1 MKTVLYYVL
10 LTLIVLLA
18 GFASYLAV
26 RIVRLYIRTARLE
39 TKKNYE
45 IIVLGSLLKLEMHQL
60 YELLLPLAAANSRAM
75 EEVLAKVAGESE
87 PVIRARVQEVFD
99 HLGFFDR
106 RLKLLRSLRP
116 RRAAYSAEMLGNV
129 GDERAV
135 PGLARLLESRNYRV
149 ADAALYALGK
159 IGTQESLSEITKIL
173 DHPTRWT
180 QDRIAAAV
188 EAVGRQATDLLILN
202 LEEGTPQ
209 TRTLS
214 AEILARVGGEE
225 ALPALRAALRD
236 PNTDVRA
243 RAAAALGRLRD
254 RDSLEPLLA
263 ALEDARW
270 EVRSQAAKALGEIE
284 DAAALPQLANALR
297 DPEWWVRA
305 NAEEAMRRMGEAGE
319 AELAA
324 MLYDEDRFA
333 RETAAQAL
341 QELGVPE
348 RYLQMA
354 EAGEDVDSL
363 RPIMKRMAEIG
374 AVGPLA
380 TALLNYP
387 SDAARVALMR
397 DLAGVADPRLMEIYR
412 ELAGT
417 ATPTLRE
424 AARQALA
431 NLAGPGRER
440 TA

>member
-1 MKTVLYYVL
+1 MKTILYYVL
-10 LTLIVLLA
+10 LSLIVLLA
-18 GFASYLAV
+18 IFALYLAA
-26 RIVRLYIRTARLE
+26 RIIRLYLRASRLE

-45 IIVLGSLLKLEMHQL
+45 IIVLGSLLKLEMTQV

-75 EEVLAKVAGESE
+75 EEVLAKVAGEAE
-87 PVIRARVQEVFD
+87 PAMRARVQEVFD

-116 RRAAYSAEMLGNV
+116 RRAAASAEMLGNI

-135 PGLARLLESRNYRV
+135 PGLARLLASRNFRV

-188 EAVGRQATDLLILN
+188 EAVGGPARALLLRN

-209 TRTLS
+209 TRALA
-214 AEILARVGGEE
+214 AEILAKVGGEE

-236 PNTDVRA
+236 PHTDVRA

-254 RDSLEPLLA
+254 ADSLPQLLE
-263 ALEDARW
+263 ALEDNRW
-270 EVRSQAAKALGEIE
+270 EVRSQAAKALGELE
-284 DAAALPQLANALR
+284 NPSALAQLAGALR

-319 AELAA
+319 RELAA

-341 QELGVPE
+341 QELGVPD
-348 RYLQMA
+348 RYLQMV
-354 EAGEDVDSL
+354 EAGENVDTL
-363 RPIMKRMAEIG
+363 RPILKRMAEIG
-374 AVGPLA
+374 ATGPLA
-380 TALLNYP
+380 NALLNYP
-387 SDAARVALMR
+387 SDAARLSLIR
-397 DLAGVADPRLMEIYR
+397 DLAGVADPRLVEIYR

-417 ATPTLRE
+417 GTPSLRE
-424 AARQALA
+424 AARNALA
-431 NLAGPGRER
+431 SLAGRER

>member
-10 LTLIVLLA
+10 LTLVVLLA
-18 GFASYLAV
+18 GFAIYMTA
-26 RIVRLYIRTARLE
+26 RIVRLYLRTSRLE
-39 TKKNYE
+39 MKKNYE
-45 IIVLGSLLKLEMHQL
+45 IIVLGSLLKLETKQL
-60 YELLLPLAAANSRAM
+60 YELLLSLAAANSRVM
-75 EEVLAKVAGESE
+75 EEVLAKVAGEAD
-87 PVIRARVQEVFD
+87 PVMRARVQEVFD

-106 RLKLLRSLRP
+106 RVKLLRSLRS
-116 RRAAYSAEMLGNV
+116 RRVAYSAEMLGNI

-135 PGLARLLESRNYRV
+135 QGLSRLLESSNYRI
-149 ADAALYALGK
+149 ADAALFALGK

-188 EAVGRQATDLLILN
+188 EAVGRPAMSLLIRS

-214 AEILARVGGEE
+214 AEILAKVGGEE
-225 ALPALRAALRD
+225 ALPALRDALRD
-236 PNTDVRA
+236 PHTDVRA

-254 RDSLEPLLA
+254 KDSLEKLLE
-263 ALEDARW
+263 ALEDTRW
-270 EVRSQAAKALGEIE
+270 EVRSQAAKALGEVE
-284 DAAALPQLANALR
+284 DPAALPQLARALR

-305 NAEEAMRRMGEAGE
+305 NAGEAIRRMGEAGE
-319 AELAA
+319 KELAA
-324 MLYDEDRFA
+324 MLYDDDRFA

-341 QELGVPE
+341 QELGVSE

-354 EAGEDVDSL
+354 EAGEDL
-363 RPIMKRMAEIG
+363 ERLKPILKRMAEIG
-374 AVGPLA
+374 AVGPLV

-387 SDAARVALMR
+387 SDTARLALMR
-397 DLAGVADPRLMEIYR
+397 DLAGVADPRLAEIYR

-417 ATPTLRE
+417 ATPSLRE

-431 NLAGPGRER
+431 SLSGRER

>member
-10 LTLIVLLA
+10 LSLIALLA
-18 GFASYLAV
+18 VFAFYLAA
-26 RIVRLYIRTARLE
+26 RIIRLYLRTSRLE

-45 IIVLGSLLKLEMHQL
+45 IIVLGSLLKLKTTQL
-60 YELLLPLAAANSRAM
+60 YELLLPLAAANSRVM
-75 EEVLAKVAGESE
+75 EEVLAKVAGEAE
-87 PVIRARVQEVFD
+87 PAMRVRVQEIFD

-116 RRAAYSAEMLGNV
+116 RRAAFSAEMLGDI

-135 PGLARLLESRNYRV
+135 QGLSRLLESRNYRV

-188 EAVGRQATDLLILN
+188 EAVGKPAMQLLIRN

-209 TRTLS
+209 TRTLA
-214 AEILARVGGEE
+214 AEILAKVGGEE
-225 ALPALRAALRD
+225 ALPALYAALHD
-236 PNTDVRA
+236 PHTDVRA
-243 RAAAALGRLRD
+243 RAAAALGRLHD
-254 RDSLEPLLA
+254 ADSVLPLLG
-263 ALEDARW
+263 ALEDTRW
-270 EVRSQAAKALGEIE
+270 EVRSQAARALGDIE
-284 DAAALPQLANALR
+284 DPAALPHLANALR
-297 DPEWWVRA
+297 DPEWWVRT
-305 NAEEAMRRMGEAGE
+305 NAEEAMRHMGEAGE
-319 AELAA
+319 RELAA
-324 MLYDEDRFA
+324 MLYDDDRFA

-341 QELGVPE
+341 QELGVPD

-354 EAGEDVDSL
+354 EAGEDL
-363 RPIMKRMAEIG
+363 GTLKPILKRMAEIG
-374 AVGPLA
+374 ATGPLA
-380 TALLNYP
+380 TALLHYP
-387 SDAARVALMR
+387 SEAARLALMR

-417 ATPTLRE
+417 ATPLLRE

-431 NLAGPGRER
+431 NLSGRER

>member
-1 MKTVLYYVL
+1 MKTIPYYVL
-10 LTLIVLLA
+10 VTLIILLA
-18 GFASYLAV
+18 GFAIYLAA
-26 RIVRLYIRTARLE
+26 RIVRLYLRTSHLE

-45 IIVLGSLLKLEMHQL
+45 IILLGSLLKLGTTRL

-75 EEVLAKVAGESE
+75 EEVLAKVAAEAE
-87 PVIRARVQEVFD
+87 PLMRAKVQEVFD

-106 RLKLLRSLRP
+106 RLNLLGSLRP
-116 RRAAYSAEMLGNV
+116 RRAAYSAEMLGNI

-135 PGLARLLESRNYRV
+135 PGLSRLLESSNYRV

-180 QDRIAAAV
+180 QDRLAAAV
-188 EAVGRQATDLLILN
+188 EAVGRPAMDLLIRN

-209 TRTLS
+209 TRSLS
-214 AEILARVGGEE
+214 AEILAKVGGEE

-236 PNTDVRA
+236 ANTDVRA

-254 RDSLEPLLA
+254 NGSLEPLLG

-284 DAAALPQLANALR
+284 EPAALSQLAKALR
-297 DPEWWVRA
+297 DSEWWVRA
-305 NAEEAMRRMGEAGE
+305 NAAEAMRRMGEAGE
-319 AELAA
+319 RELAA
-324 MLYDEDRFA
+324 MLYDDDRFA

-363 RPIMKRMAEIG
+363 KPLLKRMAEIG
-374 AVGPLA
+374 AVGPLV

-387 SDAARVALMR
+387 SDMARLALMR
-397 DLAGVADPRLMEIYR
+397 DLAGVADPRLVEIYR

-417 ATPTLRE
+417 AAPSLRE

-431 NLAGPGRER
+431 NLSGGER
-440 TA
+440 TT

>member
-18 GFASYLAV
+18 GFATYLAV
-26 RIVRLYIRTARLE
+26 RIIRLYLRTARLE

-45 IIVLGSLLKLEMHQL
+45 IIVLGSLLKLEMTQL

-75 EEVLAKVAGESE
+75 EEVLARVAGDAE
-87 PVIRARVQEVFD
+87 PLMRARIQEVFD
-99 HLGFFDR
+99 HLGFFAR
-106 RLKLLRSLRP
+106 RLKLLRSIRP
-116 RRAAYSAEMLGNV
+116 RRAAYSAELLGNL

-135 PGLARLLESRNYRV
+135 PGLARLLASRNYRV

-188 EAVGRQATDLLILN
+188 EAVGTRATNLLIRN

-214 AEILARVGGEE
+214 AEILAKVGGEE

-236 PNTDVRA
+236 PHTDVRA

-254 RDSLEPLLA
+254 RDSREPLLA

-270 EVRSQAAKALGEIE
+270 EVRSQAAKALGELE
-284 DAAALPQLANALR
+284 DPAALPQLANALR
-297 DPEWWVRA
+297 DSEWWVRT
-305 NAEEAMRRMGEAGE
+305 NAEEAMRRMGDAGE
-319 AELAA
+319 RVLAG
-324 MLYDEDRFA
+324 MLYDDDRFA

-354 EAGEDVDSL
+354 EVGEDVETL
-363 RPIMKRMAEIG
+363 KPILKRMAEIG
-374 AVGPLA
+374 AVGPLV

-387 SDAARVALMR
+387 SDTARLALMR
-397 DLAGVADPRLMEIYR
+397 DLAGVADPRLVEIYR

-417 ATPTLRE
+417 ATPSLRE
-424 AARQALA
+424 AAKQALA
-431 NLAGPGRER
+431 NLAGRER

>member
-18 GFASYLAV
+18 GFAGYLTA
-26 RIVRLYIRTARLE
+26 RIVRLYLRTSRLE
-39 TKKNYE
+39 MKKNYE
-45 IIVLGSLLKLEMHQL
+45 IIVLGSLLKLETTQL
-60 YELLLPLAAANSRAM
+60 YDLLLPLAAANSRVM
-75 EEVLAKVAGESE
+75 EEVLAKVAGEADPS
-87 PVIRARVQEVFD
+87 IRARVQEVFD

-106 RLKLLRSLRP
+106 RVKLLRSLRS
-116 RRAAYSAEMLGNV
+116 RRAAYSAEMLGNI
-129 GDERAV
+129 GDSRAV
-135 PGLARLLESRNYRV
+135 RGLSRLLESSNYRV

-188 EAVGRQATDLLILN
+188 EAVGRPAMSLLIRN

-214 AEILARVGGEE
+214 AEILAKVGGEE
-225 ALPALRAALRD
+225 ALPALRDALRD
-236 PNTDVRA
+236 PHTDVRA

-254 RDSLEPLLA
+254 RNSLEQLLG
-263 ALEDARW
+263 ALEDTRW
-270 EVRSQAAKALGEIE
+270 EVRSQAAKALGEVE
-284 DAAALPQLANALR
+284 DPIALPHLAQALR

-319 AELAA
+319 KELAA
-324 MLYDEDRFA
+324 MLYDDDRFA

-341 QELGVPE
+341 QELGIPE
-348 RYLQMA
+348 RYLELA
-354 EAGEDVDSL
+354 EAGEDL
-363 RPIMKRMAEIG
+363 ETLKPILKRMAEIG
-374 AVGPLA
+374 AVGPLV

-387 SDAARVALMR
+387 SDTARLALMR
-397 DLAGVADPRLMEIYR
+397 DLAGIADPRLAAIYR

-417 ATPTLRE
+417 ATPSLRE

-431 NLAGPGRER
+431 SLSGRER

>member
-18 GFASYLAV
+18 GFATYLTV
-26 RIVRLYIRTARLE
+26 RVIRLYLRTARLE

-45 IIVLGSLLKLEMHQL
+45 IIVLGSLLKLEMTQL

-87 PVIRARVQEVFD
+87 PVMRARVQEVFD

-106 RLKLLRSLRP
+106 RSKLLKSIRP
-116 RRAAYSAEMLGNV
+116 RRAAYSAELLGNV

-135 PGLARLLESRNYRV
+135 PGLARLLGSRNYRV

-188 EAVGRQATDLLILN
+188 EAVGPRATNLLVRN

-214 AEILARVGGEE
+214 AEILAKVGGEE
-225 ALPALRAALRD
+225 ALPALRAALSD

-243 RAAAALGRLRD
+243 RAAAALGRLGD
-254 RDSLEPLLA
+254 RGSLQPLLA
-263 ALEDARW
+263 ALQDARW
-270 EVRSQAAKALGEIE
+270 EVRSQAAKALGELE
-284 DAAALPQLANALR
+284 EPAALPPLANALR
-297 DPEWWVRA
+297 DSEWWVRA
-305 NAEEAMRRMGEAGE
+305 NAEEAMRRMGDAGE
-319 AELAA
+319 RELAG
-324 MLYDEDRFA
+324 MLYDDDRFA

-354 EAGEDVDSL
+354 EAGEDVETL
-363 RPIMKRMAEIG
+363 KPILKRMAEIG
-374 AVGPLA
+374 AVGPLV

-387 SDAARVALMR
+387 SDTARLALMR
-397 DLAGVADPRLMEIYR
+397 DLAGVADPRLVEIYR

-431 NLAGPGRER
+431 DLSGRER